1 MPKSKKPRKP
11 HRPRWVHR
19 PLPPE
24 RVQGIR
30 DRFLAVQVAMELKL
44 HLGTCTLDEITA
56 AIEMFNLTGLSLIH
70 RKFQL
75 EDDLVD
81 ILNAGSEALA
91 AVRAR
96 GLNLKPMRFVC
107 TAKERDDILNGL
119 ETVGQYLVDAAT
131 DDASRLLLEW
141 KASIIYGG
149 IEDGR
154 KGHSQKT

>member
-1 MPKSKKPRKP
+1 M
-11 HRPRWVHR
+11 
-19 PLPPE
+19 
-24 RVQGIR
+24 
-30 DRFLAVQVAMELKL
+30 
-44 HLGTCTLDEITA
+44 GTCTLDEITA

-70 RKFQL
+70 RKFKL

-81 ILNAGSEALA
+81 TLNAGSEALA
-91 AVRAR
+91 AVRKR
-96 GLNLKPMRFVC
+96 GLVLKPMRFVC

-141 KASIIYGG
+141 KASLIYGG

-154 KGHSQKT
+154 KGHSEKT